1 MQYRQ
6 AMSRIPWAILT
17 KFCVAEGFLG
27 PFSSAKFQH
36 YRYSNVGLS
45 SLESQKFLI
54 FFCEKNLPL
63 RDESPWTIFI
73 YKIRRG
79 REFQVHPS
87 LQSFTIVALEMSAKV
102 RQNPQNTDFFVINL
116 PLRDQSNPLKRL
128 FF

>member
-54 FFCEKNLPL
+54 FLWKKFAIKGG
-63 RDESPWTIFI
+63 I
-73 YKIRRG
+73 
-79 REFQVHPS
+79 
-87 LQSFTIVALEMSAKV
+87 ALNDFYI
-102 RQNPQNTDFFVINL
+102 QN
-116 PLRDQSNPLKRL
+116 
-128 FF
+128 